1 MMIDQASDFLA
12 RLRQTWHRALSK
24 RRAINELA
32 ACPPGEL
39 RRIASDV
46 GLNCDD
52 LVRLCCSHIGPSE
65 LLPQRLQLLGID
77 PEFVRH
83 AAPTTFRELARV
95 CASCKASRRCARDLA
110 RGDVQAGMD
119 AYCLNGPII
128 DALTVRDGAQLNCAG
143 TGRSA
148 CAGG

>member
-1 MMIDQASDFLA
+1 MMVQHTLDFLNG
-12 RLRQTWHRALSK
+12 LRQTWRRALSK
-24 RRAINELA
+24 RRATNELA

-46 GLNCDD
+46 GLSGDD
-52 LVRLCCSHIGPSE
+52 LRLLCRRHNGPSE

-83 AAPTTFRELARV
+83 AAPTTFRDLARV

-119 AYCLNGPII
+119 AYCLNGPTI
-128 DALTVRDGAQLNCAG
+128 DALMVRDGRTVQ
-143 TGRSA
+143 
-148 CAGG
+148 